1 MKPQLSVVFDINIW
15 AAAILGPDSSYP
27 YLAVVPPTS
36 SNASADCLSLA
47 FDGDRFKV
55 FASPHVLKNLFRV
68 LTKAGLSE
76 SLAKRAL
83 QDASDIVHFSGGSI
97 LEPLREAVYQKD
109 PEDNLILDLTL
120 ASGSEVIV
128 TLDQEFQSAS
138 GFKGIAIIPP
148 KQFLNFAIR
157 VQPD

>member
-1 MKPQLSVVFDINIW
+1 
-15 AAAILGPDSSYP
+15 
-27 YLAVVPPTS
+27 
-36 SNASADCLSLA
+36 LA

-76 SLAKRAL
+76 SLVKRAL

-109 PEDNLILDLTL
+109 HEDNLILDLTL

-128 TLDQEFQSAS
+128 TLNQEFQSAS